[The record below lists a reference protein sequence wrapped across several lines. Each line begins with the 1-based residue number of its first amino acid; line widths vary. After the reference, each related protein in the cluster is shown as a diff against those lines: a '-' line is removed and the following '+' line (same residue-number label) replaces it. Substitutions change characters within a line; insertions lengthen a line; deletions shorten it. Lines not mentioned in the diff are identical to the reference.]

1 MMRVPT
7 KDIKISVSYLDLRV
21 TMVAEGVSWSP
32 DVAQDMVN
40 RIENLWES
48 ALLSAATFGLIS
60 IQESVDDD
68 EADLL
73 QIELEEGDLDG

>member
-48 ALLSAATFGLIS
+48 ALLGAATFGLIS